1 MPIRDI
7 FRSDLAVLSL
17 AVCGIAAAPA
27 ATALPGQPRA
37 MALAEE
43 KPHDHANHTF
53 LGHAAR
59 GGLMEVE
66 LGSHAANHAHHEKVK
81 EFGARLVT
89 DHSKVNE
96 ELAALAKSKNIELP
110 KEMGDDL
117 KKQVDDLEKLKGNE
131 FDKAYIRL
139 MVEDHKDD
147 IKEFQEVADGAKDAE
162 VKAFAAKTLPVLKE
176 HLELAQKLDD
186 LVNK

>member
-1 MPIRDI
+1 
-7 FRSDLAVLSL
+7 
-17 AVCGIAAAPA
+17 
-27 ATALPGQPRA
+27 
-37 MALAEE
+37 
-43 KPHDHANHTF
+43 
-53 LGHAAR
+53 
-59 GGLMEVE
+59 
-66 LGSHAANHAHHEKVK
+66 
-81 EFGARLVT
+81 
-89 DHSKVNE
+89 
-96 ELAALAKSKNIELP
+96 
-110 KEMGDDL
+110 MGDDL